1 MDINSWYTEWSILS
15 HNLYHCHCNRPNTV
29 YKKQWT
35 IKINATMYIKW
46 TLKCINNNYIPHL
59 KCSINNNELFQQRQH
74 EGYVAEITTA
84 TNMVAPTALSE
95 SLSRTQQQ
103 GCQH

>member
-1 MDINSWYTEWSILS
+1 
-15 HNLYHCHCNRPNTV
+15 
-29 YKKQWT
+29 
-35 IKINATMYIKW
+35 MYIKW

-84 TNMVAPTALSE
+84 TNMVAPTALCE